1 MELTEAG
8 LRGFL
13 GDLVAAL
20 DTWEYGYISID
31 DVERQIDAGDLVP
44 YLASTLGT
52 DADFSLLTPEAC
64 SELNAKYLDLWQGNY
79 RREGRK
85 WGIHKSG
92 LCLLVAWGL
101 TILGHF
107 DLYGADTPHA
117 THSDTG
123 APPLDLANGH

>member
-1 MELTEAG
+1 MALTEAQ

-13 GDLVAAL
+13 GGIVAAL
-20 DTWEYGYISID
+20 DTWKYGHITVD
-31 DVERQIDAGDLVP
+31 DVEQHINVGDLVP
-44 YLASTLGT
+44 YLAATLGN

-64 SELNAKYLDLWQGNY
+64 AELNAKYLHLWQGNY

-85 WGIHKSG
+85 WGIHRSG

-107 DLYGADTPHA
+107 DSYGSRGAMSVGRMAMAGEAD
-117 THSDTG
+117 
-123 APPLDLANGH
+123 

>member
-20 DTWEYGYISID
+20 DTWQYGHISID
-31 DVERQIDAGDLVP
+31 DVERHIEAGDLVP
-44 YLASTLGT
+44 YLAETLGT
-52 DADFSLLTPEAC
+52 DADFSLLTLEARA
-64 SELNAKYLDLWQGNY
+64 ELNAKYLDLWLANY
-79 RREGRK
+79 HREGRK
-85 WGIHKSG
+85 WGIHRSG

-107 DLYGADTPHA
+107 DLYGSHGEKPAEPR
-117 THSDTG
+117 S
-123 APPLDLANGH
+123 PNGHTRAN